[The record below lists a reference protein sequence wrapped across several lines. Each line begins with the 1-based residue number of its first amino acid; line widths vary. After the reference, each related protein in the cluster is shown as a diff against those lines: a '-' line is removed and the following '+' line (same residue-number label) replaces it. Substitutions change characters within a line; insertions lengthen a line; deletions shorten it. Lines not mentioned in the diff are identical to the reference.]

1 MSKKIT
7 GTKKS
12 SQVKVVKG
20 VLDISRSGIGF
31 VLVEGMD
38 KDVLVRPNDFNRAF
52 HGDTVRAQID
62 KHAVPGKRTEGKIT
76 EVVERKQTEFIGDL
90 QVGKTFAFFTADTEK
105 PMPDFLYQ
113 LIN

>member
-52 HGDTVRAQID
+52 HGDNRVYWR
-62 KHAVPGKRTEGKIT
+62 
-76 EVVERKQTEFIGDL
+76 
-90 QVGKTFAFFTADTEK
+90 FTGG
-105 PMPDFLYQ
+105 
-113 LIN
+113 